1 MGNRKEK
8 SKTTWKDIKSL
19 LAFVIS
25 TICCLILKD
34 SVWLDTLG
42 ARLGKSAVTVVFIVV
57 MVLVGAVMCGIF
69 GVIDRII
76 EKKRHQAKKPSPQ
89 GES

>member
-1 MGNRKEK
+1 MQNKKGK

-19 LAFVIS
+19 LAFGVS
-25 TICCLILKD
+25 TICSLILKD
-34 SVWLDTLG
+34 SIWLDTLG
-42 ARLGKSAVTVVFIVV
+42 AKLGKSAANVVFIVV

-76 EKKRHQAKKPSPQ
+76 EKKHHQAQKPSPK
-89 GES
+89 GEA

>member
-19 LAFVIS
+19 LIFGMY
-25 TICCLILKD
+25 TICGLILKD

-42 ARLGKSAVTVVFIVV
+42 AKQGKSAVTVVFIVV

>member
-8 SKTTWKDIKSL
+8 SKTTWKDIKSH

-42 ARLGKSAVTVVFIVV
+42 AKQGKSAVTVVFIVV
-57 MVLVGAVMCGIF
+57 MVLVGGVMCGIF

-76 EKKRHQAKKPSPQ
+76 EKKHHQAQKPSPK
-89 GES
+89 GEA